1 MGDPSVATARLIV
14 GWVTKTSSTMPS
26 FSTLAVASVL
36 ALGAL
41 ARPSMEKRGGYGYCL
56 DRNEAQL
63 VATNYGQLIASY
75 TKAQADAALSADFT
89 DFSESVN
96 SLIVGCPQGSAALQ
110 AAAAQLPLLSA
121 SFNNLNQF
129 ENGQGQ
135 QAPIN
140 FYQLNMWHSCDTV
153 IIRWET
159 TNTANITGVRP
170 VVGLIS
176 METVEAPAGNLYPYQ
191 ISTVYSEFD
200 SAAWLANI
208 EAAGFCAPPA
218 NATTTSLA
226 ASSPAP
232 TASPTSTP
240 NTDGPT
246 MTPTPYVA
254 ASTVQV

>member
-1 MGDPSVATARLIV
+1 
-14 GWVTKTSSTMPS
+14 MPS

-41 ARPSMEKRGGYGYCL
+41 ARPGMEKRGGYGYCL

-96 SLIVGCPQGSAALQ
+96 SLIVG
-110 AAAAQLPLLSA
+110 
-121 SFNNLNQF
+121 FNNLTQF

-176 METVEAPAGNLYPYQ
+176 METVEAPTGNLYPYQ

-218 NATTTSLA
+218 NASITSIA

-240 NTDGPT
+240 NTDEPT
-246 MTPTPYVA
+246 VTPTPYVA
-254 ASTVQV
+254 TSTVQV

>member
-1 MGDPSVATARLIV
+1 
-14 GWVTKTSSTMPS
+14 MPS

-75 TKAQADAALSADFT
+75 TKAQADATLSADFT

-140 FYQLNMWHSCDTV
+140 FYQLNMWHSCDT
-153 IIRWET
+153 
-159 TNTANITGVRP
+159 
-170 VVGLIS
+170 
-176 METVEAPAGNLYPYQ
+176 TVEAPAGNLYPYQ

>member
-1 MGDPSVATARLIV
+1 
-14 GWVTKTSSTMPS
+14 MPS
-26 FSTLAVASVL
+26 FSTLALASVL
-36 ALGAL
+36 ALGAF
-41 ARPSMEKRGGYGYCL
+41 ARPKMEKRGGYGYCL
-56 DRNEAQL
+56 DRNEAQQ
-63 VATNYGQLIASY
+63 VATNYGDLIASY
-75 TKAQADAALSADFT
+75 TQAQAEAALSWDFT

-121 SFNNLNQF
+121 SFSNRTAF
-129 ENGQGQ
+129 EEGQGQ
-135 QAPIN
+135 QAAIN

-176 METVEAPAGNLYPYQ
+176 METVEAPAGNMYPYQ

-208 EAAGFCAPPA
+208 QAAGFCAPSS
-218 NATTTSLA
+218 NTTTSTLA

-240 NTDGPT
+240 NTDAPT
-246 MTPTPYVA
+246 LTPTAYGSMSSPA
-254 ASTVQV
+254 